1 MIRPSYYEDENGHDL
16 FWKMEHWKY
25 PVEWSIGFCHIN
37 ADKYKRR
44 LGKKSKDVKTD
55 LEKSKTYH
63 QEEIKLSKGLRP
75 CSIIAWI
82 PNEDDPNQGAFGEIK
97 GLISHNEIL
106 KLRDPNPPKF
116 LMIYVN
122 DMDKWYVPT
131 GNINQI
137 LEER

>member
-55 LEKSKTYH
+55 LAKEYKQMGIKRPKDFYGFMTQEDIKAEKKRQS
-63 QEEIKLSKGLRP
+63 
-75 CSIIAWI
+75 
-82 PNEDDPNQGAFGEIK
+82 QGE
-97 GLISHNEIL
+97 
-106 KLRDPNPPKF
+106 
-116 LMIYVN
+116 M
-122 DMDKWYVPT
+122 
-131 GNINQI
+131 
-137 LEER
+137 